1 MLVPAPGRLSTT
13 TCCPSCSERLRATMR
28 ASTSG
33 ALPGVEG
40 ATRVIGREGES
51 CACATSCSARA
62 TAKRQ
67 METDDIFPEPDLQHV
82 IVSRLCI
89 GHLHRAHEPAPA
101 GLALV
106 CIS

>member
-13 TCCPSCSERLRATMR
+13 TCAPSCSERLRATMR

-40 ATRVIGREGES
+40 ATRVIGREGYS
-51 CACATSCSARA
+51 SPCAAPWRART

-67 METDDIFPEPDLQHV
+67 MERAAIFPEPDLFPQPDLQHV

-89 GHLHRAHEPAPA
+89 GHLRA
-101 GLALV
+101 LQL
-106 CIS
+106 

>member
-51 CACATSCSARA
+51 SAWATPGRASA
-62 TAKRQ
+62 TGKRQ
-67 METDDIFPEPDLQHV
+67 METVGILPEPDLQHV
-82 IVSRLCI
+82 IVRRLCI

-101 GLALV
+101 GL
-106 CIS
+106 